1 MTMQLGTFGAWFSPV
16 YDDAARTA
24 FVVEAEALGYT
35 TAWLGLGARAMADL
49 SLVERVLDATTTIV
63 VATAIVN
70 MWTNDAVLVA
80 RSYRRI
86 AAKHPDRFLLGVG
99 VSHPETIAT
108 YRSPL
113 DTMATYLDTLEAGG
127 VPQDRRVLA
136 ALGPRALQL
145 AGARAAGT
153 HPYLVVPDYTRQT
166 RAILGAAPLLA
177 PEHKA
182 VVSTDP
188 QTAHAIGRNFVKD
201 PYLNLRN
208 YVNNLLR
215 HGFTAADVADGGSD
229 RLIDALVLHGTPEH
243 IRAGLAAHLDA
254 GANHVG
260 IQVLVAPGEDPMPGY
275 RALARVLH

>member
-49 SLVERVLDATTTIV
+49 SLVERVLDATTTIA

-99 VSHPETIAT
+99 VSHPEAIAT
-108 YRSPL
+108 YRNPL

-153 HPYLVVPDYTRQT
+153 HPYLVVPDYTRNA

-188 QTAHAIGRNFVKD
+188 QTARAIGRNFVKD

-275 RALARVLH
+275 RALARALH